1 VKRLVALLRGINVG
15 GKGKLPMTTV
25 RAVFEAAGATDV
37 VTYIQSGN
45 VVLSHPAR
53 SLTTLGRNLENA
65 LAREAGFPVPV
76 MLRTAAELSTVVAN
90 NPYSNAQPKQLHVL
104 FLAAKPS
111 AAAVRSIDRDKYEP
125 EEFVVAGREVYM
137 YLPDGLGRAKLPP
150 VLAKLPTPGTARN
163 WQTVNKLVE
172 LTRV

>member
-25 RAVFEAAGATDV
+25 RAVFDAGGATDV

-45 VVLSHPAR
+45 VVFSHPAR
-53 SLTTLGRNLENA
+53 SLTTLGRNLEGA
-65 LAREAGFPVPV
+65 LTREAGFPVPV
-76 MLRTAAELSTVVAN
+76 MLRTGAEMAAVVAN
-90 NPYSNAQPKQLHVL
+90 NPYPSAQPKQLHVV

-111 AAAVRSIDRDKYEP
+111 AAAVRSIDREKYAP

-137 YLPDGLGRAKLPP
+137 SLPDGLGRAKLPP
-150 VLAKLPTPGTARN
+150 ALAKLQTPGTARN

-172 LTRV
+172 LTRA

>member
-15 GKGKLPMTTV
+15 GKGKLPMATV
-25 RAVFEAAGATDV
+25 RAVFEAAGASDV

-45 VVLSHPAR
+45 VVFSHRAG
-53 SLTTLGRNLENA
+53 SLATLERNLEDA
-65 LAREAGFPVPV
+65 LAREAGFSVPV
-76 MLRTAAELSTVVAN
+76 MLRTAAEIAAVVAN
-90 NPYSNAQPKQLHVL
+90 NPYPNAQPKQLHVV
-104 FLAAKPS
+104 FLAGKPS

-137 YLPDGLGRAKLPP
+137 HLPNGLGRAKLPP
-150 VLAKLPTPGTARN
+150 ALAKLQTPGTARN

-172 LTRV
+172 LTRA